1 MRIGL
6 TFLILLFILA
16 VSWAKAWP
24 DFVGRMELVIYDW
37 KTQQFMVNEV
47 DNRITIVEIDER
59 SLKAE
64 GGWPWPREKLAR
76 MLHVLKDHYQVS
88 AIGLDVFFPEAKE
101 PVSDAFLADAVT
113 STRTVLPMVFSQE
126 ELTQGILGE
135 AVQVELRNPLATKQA
150 QGYVANGGFFR
161 PNYLAGHISPVV
173 DPDGVIRRFIPVLK
187 YQGQYYEALPMA
199 MVRQLFGIDSL
210 VVERRETISEG
221 YRRWHLNLDEYN
233 DIFLPGL
240 ARIPIDRKGES
251 LIPYHHNSGG
261 FNYVSASD
269 ILAQRV
275 PMSELLGTIVLI
287 GPTATGLYDLVATPI
302 ASQLP
307 GVEIHAHILSA
318 LIDGRFLATS
328 DNQAQDEA
336 VVMFLLALIAILFVR
351 NLSPVPIIITMI
363 ALGITWFVANLL
375 VWHYI
380 GLTTQML
387 PPFFYIASLLV
398 MNLVFSLQLSGKQKN
413 RLIKSFERYVPSVV
427 SQASFDQND
436 KLLEAKK
443 RPITAMFL
451 DLRGFT
457 AWSEQQAAEDVSLY
471 VASVMQEVSSIVGQ
485 YGGTIDKYMGD
496 SVMAFW
502 DSKNDIRHAQQAVD
516 AAIAIELHLNKA
528 ESVINQHA
536 QPLDYGIGINSGA
549 AMVGQMGT
557 KERASYTVMG
567 DVVNVASRLEAL
579 SSAMGCHIILGSETV
594 EQLENIVCKSLGEVN
609 LRGRKNSMS
618 VYTPTIPI
626 TNMG

>member
-6 TFLILLFILA
+6 TFLILLFIVA

-24 DFVGRMELVIYDW
+24 SFVDRMELVIYDW
-37 KTQQFMVNEV
+37 KTQQYMVDEV

-76 MLHVLKDHYQVS
+76 LLRVLKDHYEVS
-88 AIGLDVFFPEAKE
+88 AIGLDVFFPEAKDS
-101 PVSDAFLADAVT
+101 VTDAFLADAVT
-113 STRTVLPMVFSQE
+113 TTRTVLPMVFSQAK
-126 ELTQGILGE
+126 LAQGILGE
-135 AVQVELRNPLATKQA
+135 AAQVELRNTLVTKQA
-150 QGYVANGGFFR
+150 QGYVANGDFF
-161 PNYLAGHISPVV
+161 PTNYVAGHISPVV
-173 DPDGVIRRFIPVLK
+173 DPDGVIRKFTPIFE

-210 VVERRETISEG
+210 VVERGETISEG
-221 YRRWHLNLDEYN
+221 YRSWHLNLDEYN

-269 ILAQRV
+269 ILSQRV
-275 PMSELLGTIVLI
+275 PMSKMVGTIVFI

-307 GVEIHAHILSA
+307 GVEIHAHVLSA

-351 NLSPVPIIITMI
+351 NLSPVPIIVTMI
-363 ALGITWFVANLL
+363 VLGVAWFVANLL
-375 VWHYI
+375 VWHYV
-380 GLTTQML
+380 GLNAPML
-387 PPFFYIASLLV
+387 PPFFYLASLLV
-398 MNLVFSLQLSGKQKN
+398 MNLVFSLQISGKQKD
-413 RLIKSFERYVPSVV
+413 RLTKSFERYVPSVV
-427 SQASFDQND
+427 SQASIDKND
-436 KLLEAKK
+436 KLLEAKE
-443 RPITAMFL
+443 RPVTAMFL

-457 AWSEQQAAEDVSLY
+457 AWSEQQAAVDVSQYIAL
-471 VASVMQEVSSIVGQ
+471 VMQEVSSVVGQ

-502 DSKNDIRHAQQAVD
+502 DSKDDTCHAQQAVD
-516 AAIAIELHLNKA
+516 AAIAIELHFNKA
-528 ESVINQHA
+528 DSVINQHS
-536 QPLDYGIGINSGA
+536 QPLDYGIGINSGT

-557 KERASYTVMG
+557 KDRASYTVMG

-579 SSAMGCHIILGSETV
+579 SSTMGCRIIIGSETV

-609 LRGRKNSMS
+609 LRGRKNSVS
-618 VYTPTIPI
+618 IYTPTMPI
-626 TNMG
+626 NNIG

>member
-1 MRIGL
+1 
-6 TFLILLFILA
+6 
-16 VSWAKAWP
+16 
-24 DFVGRMELVIYDW
+24 
-37 KTQQFMVNEV
+37 
-47 DNRITIVEIDER
+47 
-59 SLKAE
+59 
-64 GGWPWPREKLAR
+64 
-76 MLHVLKDHYQVS
+76 
-88 AIGLDVFFPEAKE
+88 
-101 PVSDAFLADAVT
+101 
-113 STRTVLPMVFSQE
+113 
-126 ELTQGILGE
+126 
-135 AVQVELRNPLATKQA
+135 
-150 QGYVANGGFFR
+150 
-161 PNYLAGHISPVV
+161 
-173 DPDGVIRRFIPVLK
+173 
-187 YQGQYYEALPMA
+187 MA

-221 YRRWHLNLDEYN
+221 YRSWHLNLDEYN

-275 PMSELLGTIVLI
+275 PMSEMVGTIVFI

-307 GVEIHAHILSA
+307 GVEIHAHVLSA

-336 VVMFLLALIAILFVR
+336 VVMFLFALIAILFVR
-351 NLSPVPIIITMI
+351 NLSPVPIITTMM
-363 ALGITWFVANLL
+363 ALGVTWFVANLL

-380 GLTTQML
+380 GLSAPML
-387 PPFFYIASLLV
+387 PPFFYIASLLL

-436 KLLEAKK
+436 KLLEATK

-457 AWSEQQAAEDVSLY
+457 AWSEQHAAEDVSHY
-471 VASVMQEVSSIVGQ
+471 VASVMQEVSTIVGQ

-594 EQLENIVCKSLGEVN
+594 EQLENIVCKNLGEVN
-609 LRGRKNSMS
+609 LRGRKSSVS

>member
-6 TFLILLFILA
+6 TFLILLLIVA

-24 DFVGRMELVIYDW
+24 DFVDRMELVIYDW
-37 KTQQFMVNEV
+37 KTQQYMVDEV

-59 SLKAE
+59 SLKVE
-64 GGWPWPREKLAR
+64 GPWPWPREKLAQ
-76 MLHVLKDHYQVS
+76 MLHVLKDHYEVS
-88 AIGLDVFFPEAKE
+88 AIGLDVFFPEAKQ

-113 STRTVLPMVFSQE
+113 STRTVLPMVFSQQK
-126 ELTQGILGE
+126 LTQGILGE
-135 AVQVELRNPLATKQA
+135 AAQVELRSALVTKKA
-150 QGYVANGGFFR
+150 QGYVANGDFFS
-161 PNYLAGHISPVV
+161 PNYIAGHISPVV
-173 DPDGVIRRFIPVLK
+173 DPDGVIRKFTPVLE
-187 YQGQYYEALPMA
+187 YQGQYYEALSIA
-199 MVRQLFGIDSL
+199 MVRQLFGIHSL
-210 VVERRETISEG
+210 VVEKRETANEG

-251 LIPYHHNSGG
+251 LIPYHYNSGG

-269 ILAQRV
+269 ILAKQV
-275 PMSELLGTIVLI
+275 PISEMVGTIVFI
-287 GPTATGLYDLVATPI
+287 GATATGLYDLVATPI

-318 LIDGRFLATS
+318 LIDGRFMATS
-328 DNQAQDEA
+328 DNQVQDEA
-336 VVMFLLALIAILFVR
+336 VAMFLLALIAILFVR
-351 NLSPVPIIITMI
+351 NLSPVPIIITMM
-363 ALGITWFVANLL
+363 ALGVAWFVANLL
-375 VWHYI
+375 VWHYV
-380 GLTTQML
+380 GLSVPML
-387 PPFFYIASLLV
+387 PPVFYILSLLM
-398 MNLVFSLQLSGKQKN
+398 MNFVFSLQLSGKQKD

-427 SQASFDQND
+427 SQASIDQND
-436 KLLEAKK
+436 KLLEATE
-443 RPITAMFL
+443 RPVTAMFL

-457 AWSEQQAAEDVSLY
+457 AWSEKQTAEQVNHY
-471 VASVMQEVSSIVGQ
+471 VASVMQEVSSVIGQ

-502 DSKNDIRHAQQAVD
+502 DSKNGTDHAQRAVD
-516 AAIAIELHLNKA
+516 AAIAIELHLSKA
-528 ESVINQHA
+528 GSVINQHA
-536 QPLDYGIGINSGA
+536 QPLDYGIGINSGK

-609 LRGRKNSMS
+609 LRGRKHS
-618 VYTPTIPI
+618 VSIYTPTLPI

>member
-1 MRIGL
+1 MRTGL
-6 TFLILLFILA
+6 TFLILLFIVA

-24 DFVGRMELVIYDW
+24 DFVDRMELVIYDW
-37 KTQQFMVNEV
+37 KTQQYMVDEV

-59 SLKAE
+59 SLKVE
-64 GGWPWPREKLAR
+64 GPWPWPREKLAL
-76 MLHVLKDHYQVS
+76 MLHVLKDHYEVS
-88 AIGLDVFFPEAKE
+88 AIGLDVFFPEAKQ

-113 STRTVLPMVFSQE
+113 STRTVLPMVFSQQK
-126 ELTQGILGE
+126 LTQGILG
-135 AVQVELRNPLATKQA
+135 AAAQVELRSALVTKKA
-150 QGYVANGGFFR
+150 QGYVANGDFFS
-161 PNYLAGHISPVV
+161 PNYIAGHISPVV
-173 DPDGVIRRFIPVLK
+173 DPDGVIRKFTPVLE
-187 YQGQYYEALPMA
+187 YQGQYYEALSIA
-199 MVRQLFGIDSL
+199 MVRQLFGINSL
-210 VVERRETISEG
+210 VVEKRETVNEG
-221 YRRWHLNLDEYN
+221 YRPWHLNLDEYN

-251 LIPYHHNSGG
+251 LIPYHYISGG

-269 ILAQRV
+269 ILAKQV
-275 PMSELLGTIVLI
+275 PISEMVGTIVFI
-287 GPTATGLYDLVATPI
+287 GATATGLYDLVATPI

-318 LIDGRFLATS
+318 LIDGRFMATS
-328 DNQAQDEA
+328 DNQLQDEA
-336 VVMFLLALIAILFVR
+336 VAMFLLSLIAILFVR
-351 NLSPVPIIITMI
+351 NLSPVPIIITMM
-363 ALGITWFVANLL
+363 ALGVAWFVANLL
-375 VWHYI
+375 VWHYVS
-380 GLTTQML
+380 LNVPML
-387 PPFFYIASLLV
+387 PPVFYILSLLL
-398 MNLVFSLQLSGKQKN
+398 MNFVFSLQLSGKQKD

-427 SQASFDQND
+427 SQASIDQND
-436 KLLEAKK
+436 KLLEATE

-457 AWSEQQAAEDVSLY
+457 AWSEKQTAEQVSHY
-471 VASVMQEVSSIVGQ
+471 VASVMQEVSSVIGQ

-502 DSKNDIRHAQQAVD
+502 DSKNVTRHAQRAVD
-516 AAIAIELHLNKA
+516 AAIAIELHLSKA
-528 ESVINQHA
+528 GSVINQHA
-536 QPLDYGIGINSGA
+536 QPLDYGIGINSGR

-609 LRGRKNSMS
+609 LRGRKHS
-618 VYTPTIPI
+618 VSIYTPTLPI

>member
-6 TFLILLFILA
+6 TFLILLFIVA

-24 DFVGRMELVIYDW
+24 DFVDRMELVLYDW
-37 KTQQFMVNEV
+37 KIQQYMVDEV

-59 SLKAE
+59 SLKVE
-64 GGWPWPREKLAR
+64 GPWPWPREKLAQ
-76 MLHVLKDHYQVS
+76 MLHVLKDHYEVS
-88 AIGLDVFFPEAKE
+88 AIGLDVFFPEAKQ

-113 STRTVLPMVFSQE
+113 STRTVLPMVFSQQK
-126 ELTQGILGE
+126 LTQGILGE
-135 AVQVELRNPLATKQA
+135 AAQVELRSALVTKKA
-150 QGYVANGGFFR
+150 QGYVANGDFFS
-161 PNYLAGHISPVV
+161 PNYIAGHISPVV
-173 DPDGVIRRFIPVLK
+173 DPDGVIRKFTPVLE
-187 YQGQYYEALPMA
+187 YQGQYYEALSIA
-199 MVRQLFGIDSL
+199 MVRQLFGIHSL
-210 VVERRETISEG
+210 VVEKRETVNEG

-233 DIFLPGL
+233 DVFLPGL

-251 LIPYHHNSGG
+251 LIPYHYNSGG

-269 ILAQRV
+269 ILAKQV
-275 PMSELLGTIVLI
+275 PISEMVGTIVFI
-287 GPTATGLYDLVATPI
+287 GATATGLYDLVATPI

-318 LIDGRFLATS
+318 LIDGRFMATS
-328 DNQAQDEA
+328 DNQVQDEA

-351 NLSPVPIIITMI
+351 NLSPVPIIITMM
-363 ALGITWFVANLL
+363 ALGVAWFVANLL
-375 VWHYI
+375 VWHYV
-380 GLTTQML
+380 GLSVPML
-387 PPFFYIASLLV
+387 PPVFYILSLLM
-398 MNLVFSLQLSGKQKN
+398 MNFVFSLQLSGKQKD

-427 SQASFDQND
+427 SQASIDQND
-436 KLLEAKK
+436 KLLEATE
-443 RPITAMFL
+443 RPVTAMFL

-457 AWSEQQAAEDVSLY
+457 AWSEKQAAEQVSHY
-471 VASVMQEVSSIVGQ
+471 VASVMQEVSSVIGQ

-502 DSKNDIRHAQQAVD
+502 DSKNGTHHAQRAVD
-516 AAIAIELHLNKA
+516 AAIAIELHLSKA
-528 ESVINQHA
+528 GSVINQHA
-536 QPLDYGIGINSGA
+536 QPLDYGIGINSGR

-609 LRGRKNSMS
+609 LRGRKHS
-618 VYTPTIPI
+618 VSIYTPTLPI

>member
-1 MRIGL
+1 
-6 TFLILLFILA
+6 
-16 VSWAKAWP
+16 
-24 DFVGRMELVIYDW
+24 
-37 KTQQFMVNEV
+37 
-47 DNRITIVEIDER
+47 
-59 SLKAE
+59 
-64 GGWPWPREKLAR
+64 
-76 MLHVLKDHYQVS
+76 
-88 AIGLDVFFPEAKE
+88 
-101 PVSDAFLADAVT
+101 
-113 STRTVLPMVFSQE
+113 
-126 ELTQGILGE
+126 
-135 AVQVELRNPLATKQA
+135 
-150 QGYVANGGFFR
+150 
-161 PNYLAGHISPVV
+161 
-173 DPDGVIRRFIPVLK
+173 
-187 YQGQYYEALPMA
+187 
-199 MVRQLFGIDSL
+199 
-210 VVERRETISEG
+210 
-221 YRRWHLNLDEYN
+221 
-233 DIFLPGL
+233 
-240 ARIPIDRKGES
+240 
-251 LIPYHHNSGG
+251 
-261 FNYVSASD
+261 
-269 ILAQRV
+269 
-275 PMSELLGTIVLI
+275 
-287 GPTATGLYDLVATPI
+287 
-302 ASQLP
+302 
-307 GVEIHAHILSA
+307 
-318 LIDGRFLATS
+318 
-328 DNQAQDEA
+328 
-336 VVMFLLALIAILFVR
+336 
-351 NLSPVPIIITMI
+351 
-363 ALGITWFVANLL
+363 
-375 VWHYI
+375 
-380 GLTTQML
+380 ML

-457 AWSEQQAAEDVSLY
+457 AWSEQQAAEDVSQY

-609 LRGRKNSMS
+609 LRGRKNSVS

>member
-6 TFLILLFILA
+6 TFLILLFIVA

-24 DFVGRMELVIYDW
+24 GFVDRMELVIYDW
-37 KTQQFMVNEV
+37 KTQQFMVDEV

-64 GGWPWPREKLAR
+64 GRWPWPREKLAR
-76 MLHVLKDHYQVS
+76 LLHVLKDHYEVS

-101 PVSDAFLADAVT
+101 SDTDAFLADAVT
-113 STRTVLPMVFSQE
+113 STRTVLPMVFSQAK
-126 ELTQGILGE
+126 LGQGLLGE
-135 AVQVELRNPLATKQA
+135 AAQVELRDTLVTKKA
-150 QGYVANGGFFR
+150 QGYVANGDFFP
-161 PNYLAGHISPVV
+161 PNYVAGHISPVV
-173 DPDGVIRRFIPVLK
+173 DPDGVIRKFTPIFE
-187 YQGQYYEALPMA
+187 YQGQYYEALPIA

-210 VVERRETISEG
+210 VVERTETMNEG
-221 YRRWHLNLDEYN
+221 YRRWHIKLGEYN
-233 DIFLPGL
+233 DIFVPGL

-251 LIPYHHNSGG
+251 LIPYRHNSGG

-269 ILAQRV
+269 ILTQRL
-275 PMSELLGTIVLI
+275 PMSEMVGSIVLI

-318 LIDGRFLATS
+318 LIDGRFMATS

-336 VVMFLLALIAILFVR
+336 VVMFLLALIAVLFVR
-351 NLSPVPIIITMI
+351 NLSPMPIIVTVMV
-363 ALGITWFVANLL
+363 LGVAWFVANLL
-375 VWHYI
+375 VWHYV
-380 GLTTQML
+380 GLSAPML
-387 PPFFYIASLLV
+387 PPFFYLASLLV
-398 MNLVFSLQLSGKQKN
+398 MNLIFSLQLSGNQKD
-413 RLIKSFERYVPSVV
+413 RLIKAFERYVPSVV
-427 SQASFDQND
+427 SQASIDKND
-436 KLLEAKK
+436 KFLEAKE
-443 RPITAMFL
+443 RPVTAMFL

-457 AWSEQQAAEDVSLY
+457 AWSEQQAAVDVSQYIAL
-471 VASVMQEVSSIVGQ
+471 VMQEVSSLVGQ

-502 DSKNDIRHAQQAVD
+502 DSKDDTYHAQQAVD
-516 AAIAIELHLNKA
+516 AAIAIELHFSKA
-528 ESVINQHA
+528 DSVINQHS
-536 QPLDYGIGINSGA
+536 QPLDYGIGINSGT

-557 KERASYTVMG
+557 KDRASYTVMG

-579 SSAMGCHIILGSETV
+579 SSAMGCRIIIGSETV

-609 LRGRKNSMS
+609 LRGRKNSVS
-618 VYTPTIPI
+618 IYTPTMPI
-626 TNMG
+626 NNIG

>member
-1 MRIGL
+1 
-6 TFLILLFILA
+6 
-16 VSWAKAWP
+16 
-24 DFVGRMELVIYDW
+24 
-37 KTQQFMVNEV
+37 
-47 DNRITIVEIDER
+47 
-59 SLKAE
+59 
-64 GGWPWPREKLAR
+64 
-76 MLHVLKDHYQVS
+76 
-88 AIGLDVFFPEAKE
+88 
-101 PVSDAFLADAVT
+101 
-113 STRTVLPMVFSQE
+113 
-126 ELTQGILGE
+126 
-135 AVQVELRNPLATKQA
+135 
-150 QGYVANGGFFR
+150 
-161 PNYLAGHISPVV
+161 
-173 DPDGVIRRFIPVLK
+173 
-187 YQGQYYEALPMA
+187 

-275 PMSELLGTIVLI
+275 PMSEMVGTIVFI

-302 ASQLP
+302 TGQLP

-318 LIDGRFLATS
+318 LIDGRFMATS

-351 NLSPVPIIITMI
+351 NLSPVPIIITMM
-363 ALGITWFVANLL
+363 ALGVTWFVANLL
-375 VWHYI
+375 VWHYV
-380 GLTTQML
+380 GLSAPML

-436 KLLEAKK
+436 KLLEATK

-457 AWSEQQAAEDVSLY
+457 AWSEQQAVEDISEY

-579 SSAMGCHIILGSETV
+579 SSAMGCHIILGPETV

-609 LRGRKNSMS
+609 LRGRKNSVS